1 MPNWLS
7 EFLGFA
13 KTFNLG
19 SAIWDYF
26 MSLVLTLMGLSPED
40 FSPGAWTYVT
50 GILYPW
56 FLSIGVV
63 LLNMFC
69 LIGFIRQAANLRE
82 NVTIEMWIEL
92 FIKTIIAN
100 VLMVN
105 GISLMKDFFKAA
117 GLLSTDI
124 MITETPHIYS
134 SEVDAGA
141 IMAYII
147 FGLIYLIASLVCG
160 IIITL
165 EVLARFLNLY
175 MLVAV
180 APVMLSTWAGG
191 RGLENTAYAWIKSFL
206 TTVFQIVVIALVLQ
220 IGSKM
225 IQATALTNK
234 GTMVGNWFDGFG
246 AVLLSFVTMIFMT
259 TAVKGADNFLK
270 RVADLR

>member
-13 KTFNLG
+13 ETFNFG

-50 GILYPW
+50 GTLYPW

-69 LIGFIRQAANLRE
+69 LIGFIRQVANLRE

-165 EVLARFLNLY
+165 EVLVRFLNLY